1 MAMEVLCFD
10 LEGVFVPEIWINVAA
25 HTGVEALKLTT
36 RDVPDYD
43 ELMTYRLRTLD
54 DHGLGIAEI
63 QSVIA
68 SMEPMPGAREFLE
81 WTHENFQVVI
91 LSDTFYQ
98 FAEPLMRQLGFPTL
112 FCHNLEI
119 GENNRIV
126 DYHLRLPRQKEAA
139 IRAFQGLNFTV
150 FAVGDSYND
159 TGMLLA
165 AEHGFLFKPPQNVI
179 DEFPQLPV
187 VTSYDQ
193 LKTQLIEASSR
204 EIA

>member
-1 MAMEVLCFD
+1 MEVLCFD